1 MLFLSDRLIHA
12 HTYMLALIVEGST
25 IEMLC
30 GGCMH
35 IQHHNTCAIAL
46 VVLATFSISIAFLT
60 LSCCSAVLI
69 CRLHQ
74 GVPYSPLIND
84 HYSMRALANLAV
96 RGWLAWLPKQLD
108 LPPPRTYAA
117 RSPSDPW
124 RALPPAARITG
135 TS

>member
-108 LPPPRTYAA
+108 LPPPPTPRALH
-117 RSPSDPW
+117 PW